1 MKIFFLLL
9 IFIIIFLILKLFNTI
24 SSSFYKNLFFTALC
38 SILIIY
44 IIFNP
49 ELCLKSALDGSKL
62 FIKSVFVS
70 LFPFLVLINI
80 MISYDAVNI
89 YSKCF
94 GNILCKPLRL
104 PQNCSLVLIVS
115 ILCGYPLGAK
125 YACDLYKKNSIDFKT
140 CERLISIA
148 SNPSPLFV
156 IGSVGTYMLNNHS
169 LGFILLLSCYL
180 SCFIIGIILPV
191 SPHNLSSKHLAI
203 DSVYEKRNI
212 GDVLNKSINNALQTS
227 ISIGGFV
234 IFFSVMTTIVKNNIL
249 FDIVFIKLSTIL
261 NISQKSLESF
271 LLGLLEMT
279 NGCNLVSYNNDFSIL
294 FKIILL
300 SFLLGFSG
308 LSIISQ
314 VYSIIY
320 KFKFSINKYVKLK
333 LIQGII
339 CTILTLILYKIDIIY
354 LSSSVFNIP
363 TKNISMF
370 KLNHIFI
377 FCLLVLITP
386 FAIAKFHKLFHRIS

>member
-1 MKIFFLLL
+1 MKIFFLIL
-9 IFIIIFLILKLFNTI
+9 IFTIVFLIFKLFNTI
-24 SSSFYKNLFFTALC
+24 SSNFYRSIFFTAIC

-125 YACDLYKKNSIDFKT
+125 YACDLYKKNLIDFKT

-180 SCFIIGIILPV
+180 SCFIIGIILP
-191 SPHNLSSKHLAI
+191 SSSNNLPLKHLKI
-203 DSVYEKRNI
+203 DCVYEKRNI
-212 GDVLNKSINNALQTS
+212 GDVLNESINNALKTS

-234 IFFSVMTTIVKNNIL
+234 IFFSVITTIVKNNIL
-249 FDIVFIKLSTIL
+249 FDIVFAKLSTIL

-271 LLGLLEMT
+271 LLGILEMT

-294 FKIILL
+294 FKIITL

-320 KFKFSINKYVKLK
+320 KFNFSINKYIKLK

-339 CTILTLILYKIDIIY
+339 CSILTLILYKIDIFY

-363 TKNISMF
+363 VKTISLF
-370 KLNHIFI
+370 NLNNVFI
-377 FCLLVLITP
+377 LCLLVLIIP
-386 FAIAKFHKLFHRIS
+386 FIITKFNRLFNRIS

>member
-1 MKIFFLLL
+1 MIF
-9 IFIIIFLILKLFNTI
+9 KLFNTI
-24 SSSFYKNLFFTALC
+24 SSNFYKSIFSTFIC

-80 MISYDAVNI
+80 MISYNAVNI

-104 PQNCSLVLIVS
+104 PQNCSLVLIIS

-125 YACDLYKKNSIDFKT
+125 YACDLYEKNLIDFKT

-169 LGFILLLSCYL
+169 LGFILLISCYL
-180 SCFIIGIILPV
+180 SCFIIGIILPA
-191 SPHNLSSKHLAI
+191 SHNNPSSKHIAI
-203 DSVYEKRNI
+203 DYVCENRNI
-212 GDVLNKSINNALQTS
+212 GDVLNKSINNALKTS

-234 IFFSVMTTIVKNNIL
+234 IFFSVITTIVKNNIL
-249 FDIVFIKLSTIL
+249 FDIVFTKLSDIL
-261 NISQKSLESF
+261 SISQKSLEGF

-279 NGCNLVSYNNDFSIL
+279 NGCNLVSSSNDFSIL
-294 FKIILL
+294 FKIMLL

-320 KFKFSINKYVKLK
+320 KFKFSINKYIKLK
-333 LIQGII
+333 FIQGII
-339 CTILTLILYKIDIIY
+339 SSILTLLLYKIDIIY

-370 KLNHIFI
+370 NLNNIFI
-377 FCLLVLITP
+377 FSLLVLITP
-386 FAIAKFHKLFHRIS
+386 FAITKFHKLLHRIS

>member
-9 IFIIIFLILKLFNTI
+9 IFTIVFLIFKLFNTI
-24 SSSFYKNLFFTALC
+24 SSSFYKSIFFTALC

-125 YACDLYKKNSIDFKT
+125 YACDLYKKNLIDFKT

-180 SCFIIGIILPV
+180 SCFIIGFFLPAP
-191 SPHNLSSKHLAI
+191 PHNLSSKHLAI
-203 DSVYEKRNI
+203 DCVYEKRNI
-212 GDVLNKSINNALQTS
+212 GDVLNKSINNALKTS

-234 IFFSVMTTIVKNNIL
+234 IFFSVITTIVKNNIL
-249 FDIVFIKLSTIL
+249 FDIVFTKLSIIL
-261 NISQKSLESF
+261 NVSQKSLESF

-320 KFKFSINKYVKLK
+320 KFKFSINKYIKLK

-339 CTILTLILYKIDIIY
+339 CSILTLILYKIDIIY
-354 LSSSVFNIP
+354 LSSSVFNISA
-363 TKNISMF
+363 KNISMF
-370 KLNHIFI
+370 NLNNIFI

-386 FAIAKFHKLFHRIS
+386 FAITKFHKLFHRIS

>member
-9 IFIIIFLILKLFNTI
+9 IFTIVVVIFKLFSTI
-24 SSSFYKNLFFTALC
+24 SSNFYKSIFFTTIC

-80 MISYDAVNI
+80 MVSYDAVNI

-104 PQNCSLVLIVS
+104 PQNCSLVLIIS

-125 YACDLYKKNSIDFKT
+125 YACDLYEKNSIDFKT
-140 CERLISIA
+140 CQRLLSIA

-180 SCFIIGIILPV
+180 SCFIIGIVLPAP
-191 SPHNLSSKHLAI
+191 SHNLSSKHVAI
-203 DSVYEKRNI
+203 DCVYEKRNI
-212 GDVLNKSINNALQTS
+212 GDILNKSINNALKTS

-234 IFFSVMTTIVKNNIL
+234 IFFSVITTIVKNNIL
-249 FDIVFIKLSTIL
+249 FDIVFSRLSLIL

-320 KFKFSINKYVKLK
+320 KFKFSISNYIKLK

-339 CTILTLILYKIDIIY
+339 CSILTLILYKIDIFY

-363 TKNISMF
+363 VKNISIF
-370 KLNHIFI
+370 NLNNIFI
-377 FCLLVLITP
+377 FCLLVLLAP
-386 FAIAKFHKLFHRIS
+386 FAITKFNKLFHRIS